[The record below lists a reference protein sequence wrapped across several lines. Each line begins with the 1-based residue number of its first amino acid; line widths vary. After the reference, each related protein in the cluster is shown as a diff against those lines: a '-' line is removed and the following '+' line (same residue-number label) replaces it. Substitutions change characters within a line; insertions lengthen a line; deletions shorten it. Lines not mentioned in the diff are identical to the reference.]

1 MIEVYEVF
9 VLLKT
14 DLFVTRYTIRYE
26 SLTWKS
32 LTLRH

>member
-14 DLFVTRYTIRYE
+14 DLFMTCYTIRYD
-26 SLTWKS
+26 
-32 LTLRH
+32 RRV